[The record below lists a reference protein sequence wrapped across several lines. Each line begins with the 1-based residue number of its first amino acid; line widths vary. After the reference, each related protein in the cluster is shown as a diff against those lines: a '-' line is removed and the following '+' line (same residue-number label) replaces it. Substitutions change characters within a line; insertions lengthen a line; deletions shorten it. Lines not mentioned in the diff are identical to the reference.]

1 MNPTKLFRGHIRYSN
16 NHKVCT
22 HDKDSS
28 CSHNILNSH
37 NIRKMGSS
45 YSHNIRNIHNFRNI
59 RKMDIHYKMG
69 MAPRYNKE
77 QEYIPRTPSPKEP
90 KLLK

>member
-1 MNPTKLFRGHIRYSN
+1 MNPKKLFRGHIRYSN

-45 YSHNIRNIHNFRNI
+45 YSRNI

-77 QEYIPRTPSPKEP
+77 QEYIPRTPLPKEA